1 MAEIEPLILQNGSF
15 NGDELRRIF
24 TAMLAAE
31 DFTTTDDGGGVIT
44 AGALKVTQNGTP
56 NMSVNVA
63 AGLAIIRGT
72 ESTQQGYYIAG
83 NDATVNKS
91 IAAADATNPRRDIVY
106 LRVRDSVYSG
116 SDDDGPIGVATG
128 TPAASPSDPAIP
140 SNAVA
145 LARVTVA
152 ALDTAI
158 NSGDITDQRVAS
170 RLWTR
175 GRGRIDVKT
184 VTSLDQTITGGAGVD
199 LTGLSI
205 TATLVSGRY
214 YRATLEIAHYDAAGA
229 CTADFRIIDG
239 SATVYNAGIFRN
251 VVTNAVK
258 RNLTATDITG
268 SGSTT
273 VKARGISVLA
283 TGTQKA
289 YADTTYRAQLVLED
303 IGGYLV

>member
-1 MAEIEPLILQNGSF
+1 MAEIEPLILQTGSF
-15 NGDELRRIF
+15 NGDELRRMF

-31 DFTTTDDGGGVIT
+31 DFTTTDDGGGVVT

-63 AGLAIIRGT
+63 AGLAVIRGT

-116 SDDDGPIGVATG
+116 SDNDGPIGVATG

-140 SNAVA
+140 SNAIA

-158 NSGDITDQRVAS
+158 NTGDITDQRVAS

-175 GRGRIDVKT
+175 GRGRIASASNAALDLTIVGGGT
-184 VTSLDQTITGGAGVD
+184 DVTSLTFTP
-199 LTGLSI
+199 
-205 TATLVSGRY
+205 TLVSGRY
-214 YRATLEIAHYDAAGA
+214 YRATLSLAHYDIAGP
-229 CTADFRIIDG
+229 CTMDLRIVNASNVAFDAGLFHRPG
-239 SATVYNAGIFRN
+239 SSNALKQ
-251 VVTNAVK
+251 TLHAE
-258 RNLTATDITG
+258 ITG
-268 SGSTT
+268 SGATQI
-273 VKARGISVLA
+273 KARAISTAA
-283 TGTQKA
+283 TGTQKV
-289 YADTTYRAQLVLED
+289 YGDTTYKATMVLED
-303 IGGYLV
+303 VGGFLV